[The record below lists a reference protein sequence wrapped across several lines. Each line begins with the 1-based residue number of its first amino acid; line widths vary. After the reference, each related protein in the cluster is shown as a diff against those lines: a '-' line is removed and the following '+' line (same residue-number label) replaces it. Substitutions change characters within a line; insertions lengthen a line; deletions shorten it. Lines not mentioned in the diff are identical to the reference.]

1 MATGD
6 FVSPPALH
14 TGVDLKDS
22 RSIADSQNILG
33 VMHRIRRSQEV
44 ARIRRP
50 MQHERDRRLAAE
62 DRRALDRNGRVLYSR
77 APTASAMVKTQQV
90 VPSTGPLSYLLG
102 AMTYPSLGT
111 ATP

>member
-1 MATGD
+1 MSTGD

-77 APTASAMVKTQQV
+77 APTASAMA
-90 VPSTGPLSYLLG
+90 LSHLLG